1 MPTAST
7 QTDALL
13 DAAILAARG
22 SPNRV
27 RRVGA
32 VLLGADGQQRLSAC
46 NTFPLGV
53 QDTEFRHQGNGR
65 LVWMEHAE
73 RNAIYAAARAGVATE
88 GATLAATF
96 FPCLDCARAIVQAG
110 IRHLHTLPPALDD
123 PVWGASFIPSR
134 TILEEGGVA
143 LHFSERDPLAVH
155 TSTMA
160 DLPPGA

>member
-1 MPTAST
+1 MTIT
-7 QTDALL
+7 HDTDTLL
-13 DAAILAARG
+13 DAAIHAARG

-32 VLLGADGQQRLSAC
+32 VLVSADGQTRLSAC
-46 NTFPLGV
+46 NTFPQGV
-53 QDTEFRHQGNGR
+53 QDTESRHQGNGR

-73 RNAIYAAARAGVATE
+73 RNAIFAAARAGMATE

-96 FPCLDCARAIVQAG
+96 FPCLDCARAIVQSG

-143 LHFSERDPLAVH
+143 LHFSGRDPGSVH
-155 TSTMA
+155 DLTMA
-160 DLPPGA
+160 PPTVPG

>member
-1 MPTAST
+1 MPDSST
-7 QTDALL
+7 TDGLM

-32 VLLGADGQQRLSAC
+32 VLVSADGQARLSAC
-46 NTFPLGV
+46 NTFPRGV

-73 RNAIYAAARAGVATE
+73 RNAIFAAARAGLSTE

-143 LHFSERDPLAVH
+143 LHFSARDPAVVH
-155 TSTMA
+155 ASTMV
-160 DLPPGA
+160 PPPPAP

>member
-1 MPTAST
+1 MPSST
-7 QTDALL
+7 TRTEALL
-13 DAAILAARG
+13 DAAIEAARG

-32 VLLGADGQQRLSAC
+32 VLVSANGQARLSAC
-46 NTFPLGV
+46 NTFPQGV
-53 QDTEFRHQGNGR
+53 HDTEFRHQGNGR

-73 RNAIYAAARAGVATE
+73 RNAIFAAARTGMATE

-134 TILEEGGVA
+134 TILEEGGVE
-143 LHFSERDPLAVH
+143 LHFSSRDPQSVH
-155 TSTMA
+155 ADTMA
-160 DLPPGA
+160 IPPHRA

>member
-73 RNAIYAAARAGVATE
+73 RNAIYAAARAGMATE
-88 GATLAATF
+88 PVGSAHQHHGRFATWGLTPAQGVTVTSLIF
-96 FPCLDCARAIVQAG
+96 SLR
-110 IRHLHTLPPALDD
+110 IR
-123 PVWGASFIPSR
+123 
-134 TILEEGGVA
+134 
-143 LHFSERDPLAVH
+143 
-155 TSTMA
+155 
-160 DLPPGA
+160 

>member
-1 MPTAST
+1 MPVAST

-13 DAAILAARG
+13 DAAIQAAHG

-32 VLLGADGQQRLSAC
+32 VLVSGDGRTRLSAC
-46 NTFPLGV
+46 NTFPHGV

-73 RNAIYAAARAGVATE
+73 RNAIYAAARAGLATE
-88 GATLAATF
+88 GASLAATF
-96 FPCLDCARAIVQAG
+96 FPCLDCARAIVQSG

-134 TILEEGGVA
+134 TILEEGGVE
-143 LHFSERDPLAVH
+143 LHLSDRDPQSVH
-155 TSTMA
+155 AATMA
-160 DLPPGA
+160 GATPGA